1 MKAPRFGLATLM
13 LLVLSIGL
21 AMALA
26 ALVRRENRLLQ
37 QLAAVQAENA
47 AGKKERDLLARE
59 LANLQ
64 VLVRQQQMRKA
75 IEVKAARPD

>member
-47 AGKKERDLLARE
+47 AVKKERDLFARE
-59 LANLQ
+59 SANLM